1 MARYGA
7 GGLLMAKSKS
17 EAALD
22 ALKAAVQAGASLG
35 TKVERNAVT
44 ADVIPDAG
52 MIVVRDG
59 DPGQP
64 EITMSPV
71 NYHYDH
77 RAEVDILVQGGT
89 EAQRDTRA
97 DTLRQAVS
105 AAIVADRTLGGA
117 VDWAEPQPAPPQLF
131 GPDGGDPLKAATLT
145 VVLSYA
151 TQDPLG

>member
-1 MARYGA
+1 
-7 GGLLMAKSKS
+7 MAKSKS

-22 ALKAAVQAGASLG
+22 ALKAAVLAGAPIG
-35 TKVERNAVT
+35 AKVERNTVL
-44 ADVIPDAG
+44 ADTIPNAG

-71 NYHYDH
+71 NYHYSH

-89 EAQRDTRA
+89 GAERDTRA

-105 AAIVADRTLGGA
+105 AAVTADRTLGGT
-117 VDWAEPQPAPPQLF
+117 VEWAEPLPAAPQIF

-145 VVLSYA
+145 VVLNYA

>member
-1 MARYGA
+1 MACPGEGA
-7 GGLLMAKSKS
+7 ILMAKSKS

-22 ALKAAVQAGASLG
+22 ALKDAVQAGAPSG
-35 TKVERNAVT
+35 AAVERNTVL
-44 ADVIPDAG
+44 ADTIPDAG

-64 EITMSPV
+64 EVTLSPV
-71 NYHYDH
+71 NYHYQH
-77 RAEVDILVQGGT
+77 RAEIDILVQGASG
-89 EAQRDTRA
+89 AQRDTRA

-105 AAIVADRTLGGA
+105 SAVTSDRTLGGT
-117 VDWAEPQPAPPQLF
+117 VDWAEPLPSPPQIF

-145 VVLSYA
+145 VVLNYA